1 MARFILTRVA
11 LHLTI
16 LMEYFIEYIWD
27 EKIELYWYLKLEVF
41 LVKSIFQRWRCWPEL
56 FNSILWKIYMWN
68 FLWFTVKYVILRPRF
83 FIWIFLKLYKWK
95 GWCIT
100 LLNIVNINFIWSYS
114 WFIWWGVTV
123 LGYSVSDSGVS
134 SKLYEYVNLDFSP
147 GGNSLVQYYGMYF
160 FLEFFVE
167 IWYKLWH
174 G

>member
-1 MARFILTRVA
+1 MGSSERSKILRLLVHNKTGYIYEKHFLWVWGMARFILTRVA

-68 FLWFTVKYVILRPRF
+68 FLWFTVKYVILWPRF

-100 LLNIVNINFIWSYS
+100 LLNIVNINFIW
-114 WFIWWGVTV
+114 
-123 LGYSVSDSGVS
+123 
-134 SKLYEYVNLDFSP
+134 
-147 GGNSLVQYYGMYF
+147 
-160 FLEFFVE
+160 
-167 IWYKLWH
+167 
-174 G
+174 